1 MPMFKRPKVFA
12 IRSFPE
18 GFTRFAKHVIEKTE
32 EDIDNE
38 VEIESIGSHEPDAEV
53 RGKLVFGEKNVISS
67 GVQAMNVEPIVIS
80 EQKADAELGIHM
92 PEDLKDGKKI
102 ARTEPIEC
110 GSTEHV
116 DLIKVVDTH
125 KQNARV
131 DNGAYL
137 HLVDKLKSGEC
148 DMTKLKRCKVYAVR
162 DFPKDFKNY
171 EDVDQKS
178 QEDYVQESGDIHV
191 DHKYKEDH
199 VKETNDDS
207 NKHLKVDFGC
217 QGDLVDPVVDAI
229 SCVEEYEEQEPEVT
243 IDLEEVIQS
252 DVDLELHEAFEDEE
266 TIAQFECREHDNN
279 SCGFPKR
286 RKMYAT
292 RDFPDAFKI
301 FKSHKE
307 ASGKNQDHRAADKL
321 AGNIEATC
329 DSQDDVERMNNNV
342 MPDSRATLRCPS
354 MTSKSYQSD
363 IKSHQNK
370 GKSKGKGVAPKRKQS
385 EKSAP
390 ITVIL
395 ALTAP
400 TKCQCRPG
408 QTYSRTKATAK
419 NA

>member
-1 MPMFKRPKVFA
+1 ML
-12 IRSFPE
+12 
-18 GFTRFAKHVIEKTE
+18 KTE

-38 VEIESIGSHEPDAEV
+38 VEIESIGNESDAEV
-53 RGKLVFGEKNVISS
+53 GKKLVFGLKNVISS

-80 EQKADAELGIHM
+80 KQKACAELGIHM
-92 PEDLKDGKKI
+92 PEDLKDGKRI

-125 KQNARV
+125 KQNAWV

-162 DFPKDFKNY
+162 DFPKDFKNF

-178 QEDYVQESGDIHV
+178 QEDYVRESGD
-191 DHKYKEDH
+191 HKSKEDH

-207 NKHLKVDFGC
+207 DKHLKVDFRS
-217 QGDLVDPVVDAI
+217 QENLVDPFVDAR
-229 SCVEEYEEQEPEVT
+229 SCEEEFEEQESVVP

-266 TIAQFECREHDNN
+266 TIGQFECGEHDNN
-279 SCGFPKR
+279 SCGSPKR
-286 RKMYAT
+286 RKVYAT

-301 FKSHKE
+301 LKSHKE
-307 ASGKNQDHRAADKL
+307 ASGKNQDHRVADKL

-329 DSQDDVERMNNNV
+329 DSQYDVQCMNKNV
-342 MPDSRATLRCPS
+342 MQDPMATLRCPS
-354 MTSKSYQSD
+354 TTSKSYQSD

-370 GKSKGKGVAPKRKQS
+370 GKSKGKGKGVAPKRKQS
-385 EKSAP
+385 EESAP
-390 ITVIL
+390 INVVL
-395 ALTAP
+395 ALMAP
-400 TKCQCRPG
+400 TKCQRRPG
-408 QTYSRTKATAK
+408 QIYSRTKATAK